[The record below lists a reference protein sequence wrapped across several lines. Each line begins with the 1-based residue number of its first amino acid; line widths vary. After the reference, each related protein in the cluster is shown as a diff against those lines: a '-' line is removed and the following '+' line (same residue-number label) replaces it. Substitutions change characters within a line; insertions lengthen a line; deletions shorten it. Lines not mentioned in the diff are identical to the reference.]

1 VGRGRTNA
9 EQRPIVIADPD
20 DAARASL
27 ANLLRAAG
35 YTVLEAS
42 TGEEAVQLIRDQ
54 APALSILEVPLG
66 GMSGYE
72 VCRALREEHGDEPPV
87 IFLSETRS
95 EPHDRVAGLL
105 VGADD
110 CVGKPY
116 APDELLARVRR
127 LVRNSRASGT
137 GSHYRLTPRELEVL
151 ALLADG
157 LSPEDIAARLVI
169 SVKTVGTHIEHIF
182 RKLGV
187 RTRAQAVAVAYREGF
202 AEQPK

>member
-1 VGRGRTNA
+1 
-9 EQRPIVIADPD
+9 VIADPD
-20 DAARASL
+20 EGARELL

-35 YTVLEAS
+35 YAVVEAA
-42 TGEEAVQLIRDQ
+42 TGEEAVQLIRDRP
-54 APALSILEVPLG
+54 PALLILEVPLG

-72 VCRALREEHGDEPPV
+72 VCRTLREEHGDDLPV
-87 IFLSETRS
+87 IFLSETRC

-105 VGADD
+105 MGADD
-110 CVGKPY
+110 YLGKPY

-127 LVRNSRASGT
+127 LVRNPRSGT
-137 GSHYRLTPRELEVL
+137 GSQYHLTPRELEVL
-151 ALLADG
+151 ELLAEG
-157 LSPEDIAARLVI
+157 LSPEEIASRLVI

-202 AEQPK
+202 APNPN